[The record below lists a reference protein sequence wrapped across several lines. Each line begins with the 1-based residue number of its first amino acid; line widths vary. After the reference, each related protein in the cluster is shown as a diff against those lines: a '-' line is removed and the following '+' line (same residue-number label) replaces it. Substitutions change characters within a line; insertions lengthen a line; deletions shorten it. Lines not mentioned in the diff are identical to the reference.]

1 MKATVFGA
9 GLAGCEAAYQ
19 LLKRGVEVTLVEM
32 KPLKKSPAHRM
43 DGFAELV
50 CSNSLK
56 SDSLTGAS
64 GVLKAELRKLDS
76 LLIRCADKTS
86 VPAGGAL
93 AVDRYAFSDCVT
105 AELKKFPNLKT
116 EYRVA
121 DRVAD
126 GINII
131 ATGPLTDEL
140 FLEEI
145 KRLCGRDFLYFFDAA
160 APIVTAESVDKSKS
174 FVSSR
179 YDKGTADY
187 VNCPLTREEFSDF
200 YRELT
205 NAETV
210 KLRDFEN
217 SAVFEGCMPIEI
229 MAARG
234 VDTIRFG
241 PMKPVGLTDPRT
253 GKRPFAVLQLRKEN
267 AEGSLLNLVGFQTH
281 LTFGEQKRVF
291 SLIPALKNAEFVRY
305 GVMHKNIFINSPAL
319 LDCDFSMK
327 SKPEIFFAGQISGVE
342 GYVESKAG
350 GLMCGVNAFR
360 RLKGKAPIKP
370 DGATL
375 CGALALYVSSPNECF
390 QPMNANF
397 GILKPLGEEIRDK
410 AKKKEAYALRALAHT
425 DKILTEVSDG

>member
-217 SAVFEGCMPIEI
+217 SAVFEGCM
-229 MAARG
+229 
-234 VDTIRFG
+234 
-241 PMKPVGLTDPRT
+241 
-253 GKRPFAVLQLRKEN
+253 
-267 AEGSLLNLVGFQTH
+267 
-281 LTFGEQKRVF
+281 
-291 SLIPALKNAEFVRY
+291 
-305 GVMHKNIFINSPAL
+305 
-319 LDCDFSMK
+319 
-327 SKPEIFFAGQISGVE
+327 QIG
-342 GYVESKAG
+342 
-350 GLMCGVNAFR
+350 
-360 RLKGKAPIKP
+360 
-370 DGATL
+370 
-375 CGALALYVSSPNECF
+375 
-390 QPMNANF
+390 
-397 GILKPLGEEIRDK
+397 
-410 AKKKEAYALRALAHT
+410 RAH
-425 DKILTEVSDG
+425 V